1 MWRPHAAGWAQ
12 VPIALDNIGTN
23 LLPASFF
30 PIGRDFFSPAYPLGG
45 PEAAQ
50 APGGQ
55 GRRHSESSSVVSVVR
70 SCLVKRDSAGEN
82 GCDEVDLP
90 QGRPA
95 CARRR
100 RKIVRRDDV
109 AAPVD
114 SNFSFLLRQTRQPLF
129 KTCGASLKTA
139 ILSQRIKQ
147 FRGFRNLFVL
157 DLFLNLNGPPADI
170 WSSIVFSR
178 IRTNTL
184 VALELLPLGL
194 VEMGEHNALVGQRA
208 EVLAPA

>member
-1 MWRPHAAGWAQ
+1 MLRETGMWRPHAAGWAQ
-12 VPIALDNIGTN
+12 IPNRAGQHRRN

-45 PEAAQ
+45 LEAAQ

-55 GRRHSESSSVVSVVR
+55 GRRHSESSSVVSEAR

-95 CARRR
+95 CAMRR

-109 AAPVD
+109 AAQAAGD
-114 SNFSFLLRQTRQPLF
+114 FSFFLKHSATTVF
-129 KTCGASLKTA
+129 KTRDALGKHRRHQAKDRA
-139 ILSQRIKQ
+139 VPMASQR
-147 FRGFRNLFVL
+147 FVL
-157 DLFLNLNGPPADI
+157 VLF
-170 WSSIVFSR
+170 F
-178 IRTNTL
+178 
-184 VALELLPLGL
+184 
-194 VEMGEHNALVGQRA
+194 
-208 EVLAPA
+208 